1 MIRQRYS
8 ELLKVAARLYGN
20 MYKKRSLTNLTNL
33 SKEEVK
39 EFINSFD
46 VLLTD
51 CDGVLWLDNKVYEG
65 SPQVLNYLRKLG
77 KKIFF
82 VTNNSTKHRDEF
94 LKKAEKLE
102 FICKKEEIMTTAYLT
117 ANYLKEKNFDK
128 KVYVVGSK
136 GITSE
141 LEEVNIKYTPIGP
154 DVLDCDLMTYI
165 QNIKLDP
172 EVGAVVV
179 GFDEHIS
186 YPKMLKAA
194 SYLNDPNCYFVATN
208 TDERFPIGIG
218 GIVKPG
224 SGAVVRSIETCAER
238 KAFLIGKPETY
249 IAEAIKKC
257 CNIDPK
263 RTLMI
268 GDRCNTDILLGSRC
282 GYQTL
287 LVLSGVTKL
296 ENVQK
301 WKESDKKEDQDL
313 VPDFYL
319 NKLGDLLTLVS

>member
-1 MIRQRYS
+1 
-8 ELLKVAARLYGN
+8 
-20 MYKKRSLTNLTNL
+20 MYNKRSLTNLANL
-33 SKEEVK
+33 SKEEIK
-39 EFINSFD
+39 KFIDSFD

-51 CDGVLWLDNKVYEG
+51 CDGVLWLENQVYDG
-65 SPQVLNYLRKLG
+65 SPQALNSLRDLG

-82 VTNNSTKHRDEF
+82 VTNNSTRHRDEF
-94 LKKAEKLE
+94 LKKAQKMGFTCE
-102 FICKKEEIMTTAYLT
+102 KEEIMTTSYLA
-117 ANYLKEKNFDK
+117 ANYLKEINFDK

-141 LEEVNIKYTPIGP
+141 LEEVNIKYSPIGP
-154 DVLDCDLMTYI
+154 DILDCDLMTYI
-165 QNIKLDP
+165 ENVKLDP
-172 EVGAVVV
+172 DVGAVVV
-179 GFDEHIS
+179 GFDQHIS

-194 SYLNDPNCYFVATN
+194 SYLNDPNCHFVATN

-238 KAFLIGKPETY
+238 KPFVIGKPETY
-249 IAEAIKKC
+249 ITEAIKKC

-268 GDRCNTDILLGSRC
+268 GDRCNTDILLGTRC

-287 LVLSGVTKL
+287 LVLSGVTNL
-296 ENVQK
+296 EDVRK
-301 WKESDKKEDQDL
+301 WKESDKKEYQDL

-319 NKLGDLLTLVS
+319 GKLGDLLTLIN